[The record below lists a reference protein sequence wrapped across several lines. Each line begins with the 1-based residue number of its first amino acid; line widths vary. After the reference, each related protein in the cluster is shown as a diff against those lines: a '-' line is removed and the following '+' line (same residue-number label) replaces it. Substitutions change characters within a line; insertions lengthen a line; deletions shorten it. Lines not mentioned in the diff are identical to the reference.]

1 MPIATPGSVS
11 NGPLVV
17 RPMPGRVHT
26 EVMADVNEPG
36 LEHIPDADELGAFDL
51 DEDGKISI
59 LEEERARL
67 GLVDARLEEIA
78 HEGGVK
84 GKIADVAHKIVD
96 KLDND

>member
-1 MPIATPGSVS
+1 LRAAVHELHERG
-11 NGPLVV
+11 
-17 RPMPGRVHT
+17 HT
-26 EVMADVNEPG
+26 EVMAEVNEPG
-36 LEHIPDADELGAFDL
+36 PEHVPDADELGAFDL

-59 LEEERARL
+59 VEEERARL